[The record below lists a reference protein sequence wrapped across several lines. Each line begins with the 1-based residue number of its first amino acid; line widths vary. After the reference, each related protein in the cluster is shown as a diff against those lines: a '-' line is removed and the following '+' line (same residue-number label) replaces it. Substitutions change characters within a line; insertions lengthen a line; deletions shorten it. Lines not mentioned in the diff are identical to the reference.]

1 MLKNFPISCKTNE
14 KKRFSEFTPLCFFDS
29 VSRIYGVG
37 MLEEGIEEFVLFLV
51 HNIKQSDIRFLS
63 VIAER
68 R

>member
-1 MLKNFPISCKTNE
+1 M
-14 KKRFSEFTPLCFFDS
+14 KRRGFLNLPPLCFFDS

-51 HNIKQSDIRFLS
+51 HNIEQSDIRSLS

>member
-1 MLKNFPISCKTNE
+1 M
-14 KKRFSEFTPLCFFDS
+14 KRRGFLNSPPLCFFDS

-51 HNIKQSDIRFLS
+51 HDIKQSDIRSLS